1 MMEVGIRVRSFLFRI
16 LLISG
21 FLFLSGCAHV
31 ISKNLRAEA
40 DPALSFSRVL
50 QNPEAFK
57 GKTVIWGGEVVETTN
72 QKDGSTLIEVLER
85 RLDRQ
90 GEPDEASP
98 SQGRF
103 LVQSQDYLDP
113 YVYRRGRKVTVA
125 GVILGQ
131 KMKPLG
137 EMDYRYPLVSIKQ
150 LHLWPL
156 YYYAPAPYYP
166 YPYYYDPWWRP
177 APWYPWGYYPYRWGF
192 GFRY

>member
-1 MMEVGIRVRSFLFRI
+1 MMEVDIRVRSSLFCV

-21 FLFLSGCAHV
+21 FLLLSGCAHV

-40 DPALSFSRVL
+40 DPTLSFSRVL

-131 KMKPLG
+131 KVKPLG

-150 LHLWPL
+150 LHLWPV